1 MFMCGNTNVLIVT
14 ELEIMCS

>member
-1 MFMCGNTNVLIVT
+1 MFMCGNTN